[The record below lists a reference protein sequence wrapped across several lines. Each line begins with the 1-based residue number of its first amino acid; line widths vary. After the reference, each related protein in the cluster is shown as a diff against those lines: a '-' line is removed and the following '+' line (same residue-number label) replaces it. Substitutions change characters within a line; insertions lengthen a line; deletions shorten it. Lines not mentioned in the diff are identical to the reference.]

1 MPEPIYA
8 EIGRLIR
15 DRRIALGLSQ
25 TGLANALTI
34 SRPSLANIEVGR
46 QRVYIH
52 HLFEIAKILRT
63 APGFLVP
70 RPKIGLRKEIKI
82 RRGFPPCAESKNDSC
97 E

>member
-1 MPEPIYA
+1 MIEPLYA

-15 DRRIALGLSQ
+15 DRRLALGISQ
-25 TGLANALTI
+25 KGLANVLTI
-34 SRPSLANIEVGR
+34 SRPSLANIETGR

-52 HLFEIAKILRT
+52 HLFEIAKILHT

-82 RRGFPPCAESKNDSC
+82 SRGFPPLAKADGA
-97 E
+97 